1 MRPHGELVRVHCN
14 GLFFGGEK
22 GGGRQ
27 EGKLFQEVLAEC
39 RFLGTQSEV
48 CRVACE
54 TRHGGCCRE
63 GQAHSAVVGVA
74 GSCWRRVTPLHGLGA
89 AAACI
94 VRCLLTSEGHAQWA
108 CE

>member
-74 GSCWRRVTPLHGLGA
+74 GSRWRRVTPLHGLG